1 MLTNKDD
8 WSKDQSVFLQVREII
23 AKIESRNIDRE
34 KDIEDFNNLNQL
46 QEKKKW
52 PTFIK
57 NIYRFLVSNFFVIRI
72 KRVKVSLDFWNLNN
86 LLITIEIKSKKRLT
100 QSEKRFKNWS
110 NNGKSSFFK
119 IIIKQKSTRFIIINK
134 AYKEV

>member
-46 QEKKKW
+46 QEKKK
-52 PTFIK
+52 
-57 NIYRFLVSNFFVIRI
+57 
-72 KRVKVSLDFWNLNN
+72 
-86 LLITIEIKSKKRLT
+86 
-100 QSEKRFKNWS
+100 
-110 NNGKSSFFK
+110 
-119 IIIKQKSTRFIIINK
+119 
-134 AYKEV
+134 